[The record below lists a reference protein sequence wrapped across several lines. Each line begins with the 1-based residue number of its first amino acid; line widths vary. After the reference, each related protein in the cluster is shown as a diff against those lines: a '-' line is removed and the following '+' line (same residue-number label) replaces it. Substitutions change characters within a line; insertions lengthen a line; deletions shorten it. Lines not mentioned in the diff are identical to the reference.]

1 MSSGKDF
8 HVRKVATG
16 LNMARL
22 LAIRLKIFHFSRV
35 ESLLSRP
42 FKCFSP
48 CVISE
53 EILIV
58 KLAGLGLS
66 EGNIRTHADIVSVA
80 SIDED
85 GDLGEQSWN

>member
-22 LAIRLKIFHFSRV
+22 LAIRFKIFHFSRV

-53 EILIV
+53 EI
-58 KLAGLGLS
+58 
-66 EGNIRTHADIVSVA
+66 ADIVSVA